1 MCDKVRYSD
10 DMTVLEEYPS
20 EKDDYSFA
28 VPDSVTEIGDFAF
41 RECISL
47 YGVRLSD
54 SLEKI
59 GAEITTD
66 YANRVL

>member
-1 MCDKVRYSD
+1 MCDEVWYSE

-20 EKDDYSFA
+20 EKEDYSFD
-28 VPDSVTEIGDFAF
+28 VPDSVTEIGDFVF